1 MSESRKEKE
10 INTIIKMRNQKQ
22 WPETALW
29 PCLNIENTFSSGDWQ
44 MLLFTPVKLVKMP
57 FPSQVDKLQTTLI
70 GWVWGELC
78 RLSCEGPL
86 GHAAVLK
93 NNWFHNGNL
102 LSCFCVYRFH
112 SFWSAL
118 FSQIHFIL
126 LSVFD
131 TKLTMYFFY
140 FQKSECQKV
149 CVHIIINLKCIKR
162 QSYHD
167 IESPC
172 SSSYIHVQ
180 HVLPSAF
187 SPLLPCCTVFF
198 LLFFFLK
205 DELPLMVSL
214 QEQRWCVRLDLVLH
228 L

>member
-1 MSESRKEKE
+1 MGLGWTLSIVLWRATRTRCSVKEQL
-10 INTIIKMRNQKQ
+10 ISQRQSFI
-22 WPETALW
+22 
-29 PCLNIENTFSSGDWQ
+29 
-44 MLLFTPVKLVKMP
+44 LF
-57 FPSQVDKLQTTLI
+57 
-70 GWVWGELC
+70 
-78 RLSCEGPL
+78 R
-86 GHAAVLK
+86 
-93 NNWFHNGNL
+93 
-102 LSCFCVYRFH
+102 VYRFH

-118 FSQIHFIL
+118 FSQIHLIL

-149 CVHIIINLKCIKR
+149 CVHIIINLKCIIR

-187 SPLLPCCTVFF
+187 SPLLPCCTVFCCCF
-198 LLFFFLK
+198 FFFLK